1 MLQMGASAHR
11 KREAAKA
18 EKRGAARALAQDQGS
33 ACDIDWENHREDESE
48 SDAIV
53 RSLGNYTAERPA
65 LESRKHDRGSP
76 QLLCRKRLRELEN
89 IIRALRR
96 NPAV

>member
-53 RSLGNYTAERPA
+53 RVTRQLHSGTPRTRKPQARQGKPTAP
-65 LESRKHDRGSP
+65 LP
-76 QLLCRKRLRELEN
+76 Q
-89 IIRALRR
+89 AT
-96 NPAV
+96 A